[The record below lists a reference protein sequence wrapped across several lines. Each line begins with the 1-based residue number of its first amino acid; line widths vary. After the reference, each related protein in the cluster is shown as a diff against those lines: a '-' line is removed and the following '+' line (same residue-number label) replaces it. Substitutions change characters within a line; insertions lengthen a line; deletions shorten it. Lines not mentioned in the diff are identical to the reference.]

1 MISAFWMIGIL
12 FGIAGICTVLSR
24 RRIEEWFAFA
34 ICAIVVVLYVFALC
48 GVPAVG
54 YQVVRALGIAALA
67 AGLIAALRSCE
78 VRSRFFTP
86 GAFVFAVWMITAWW
100 AHRGQMYNTYD
111 EFNHWGTVINR
122 LYALGKLPSTVKGL
136 LEYPSYPPGSTL
148 FYCFY
153 TWLGGNFSEGN
164 TISAANIF
172 MVSCLMPLMKHVDWK
187 RWKHML
193 PMGLV
198 CVMLPMVFK
207 PLVYQDLY
215 VDILL
220 GCLAAYALITWFAS
234 QHDRPRVVM
243 ACGALC
249 VLPLVKESGMAV
261 ALMVLVV
268 MALDTWKAGCQERK
282 RAVAAI
288 AVALACVL
296 AASLSWKVFISS
308 CGVVSEKSFR
318 TWEITENLRAFL
330 NGTAPG
336 RLKSQYRNF
345 FGHLTNAQMM
355 GGGHILQL
363 SYVEWMLALTLVACW
378 LKHSKTGDGLQQ
390 LRHGRA
396 VAMMLVLTAVYAI
409 FLYHTY
415 MYAFPYDEA
424 ASLHSF
430 DRYMSTLMMPTAAL
444 STALAAEKLHRQQP
458 KAIPACLILLTCLTL
473 VVSPYYLMSLTFT
486 ATDHIQATQDSRAQ
500 SAPAPFVFEKL
511 QVDDKVV
518 WISAATDRTA
528 FDYRINHYEFLPVKL
543 TKPIVSW
550 DSLSEPPQDVAME
563 ILAGGY
569 THAYCFHAD
578 DEFVQTY
585 GSLFENPQDIADT
598 TLFEIVRTSD
608 GIMLR
613 KVV

>member
-1 MISAFWMIGIL
+1 M
-12 FGIAGICTVLSR
+12 VYR
-24 RRIEEWFAFA
+24 
-34 ICAIVVVLYVFALC
+34 
-48 GVPAVG
+48 
-54 YQVVRALGIAALA
+54 
-67 AGLIAALRSCE
+67 
-78 VRSRFFTP
+78 
-86 GAFVFAVWMITAWW
+86 
-100 AHRGQMYNTYD
+100 
-111 EFNHWGTVINR
+111 
-122 LYALGKLPSTVKGL
+122 KLKCYT
-136 LEYPSYPPGSTL
+136 TL

-172 MVSCLMPLMKHVDWK
+172 MVSCMMPLMKHVNWK
-187 RWKHML
+187 QWRQIL
-193 PMGLV
+193 PMALV
-198 CVMLPMVFK
+198 CIMLPMVFK

-215 VDILL
+215 VDMLL
-220 GCLAAYALITWFAS
+220 GCLAAYTLIAWFAS
-234 QHDRPRVVM
+234 QHDRSRAVM

-261 ALMVLVV
+261 ALMALVV
-268 MALDTWKAGCQERK
+268 MALDAWKAGGEERK
-282 RAVAAI
+282 RAIVAI
-288 AVALACVL
+288 AAALVCVL
-296 AASLSWKVFISS
+296 TASLSWKVFLSG

-318 TWEITENLRAFL
+318 TWEIAENLRSFL

-345 FGHLTNAQMM
+345 FSHLTNAQMM

-363 SYVEWMLALTLVACW
+363 SYVEWMLALTLLVCW
-378 LKHSKTGDGLQQ
+378 LKHSQKEQGLQP
-390 LRHGRA
+390 LRHSRA
-396 VAMMLVLTAVYAI
+396 VAMMMILTAVYAI

-430 DRYMSTLMMPTAAL
+430 DRYMSTLMLPAVVLGA
-444 STALAAEKLHRQQP
+444 ALAAEKLHRQPP
-458 KAIPACLILLTCLTL
+458 KAIPACLILLTCLSL
-473 VVSPYYLMSLTFT
+473 VVSPYYLVSLTFT
-486 ATDHIQATQDSRAQ
+486 APDHIQATQNSRAK

-511 QVDDKVV
+511 KEDDKVV

-528 FDYRINHYEFLPVKL
+528 FDYRINHYEFLPVQL

-550 DSLSEPPQDVAME
+550 DWLAEPPQDVAAE

-569 THAYCFHAD
+569 THAYCFHTD
-578 DEFVQTY
+578 EEFVQKY

-598 TLFEIVRTSD
+598 TLYEIIRTDS
-608 GIMLR
+608 GMMLR

>member
-67 AGLIAALRSCE
+67 AGLMAALRSCE

-86 GAFVFAVWMITAWW
+86 GAVVFAVWMITAWW

-111 EFNHWGTVINR
+111 EYNHWGTVINR
-122 LYALGKLPSTVKGL
+122 LYVLGKLPTAVPGVL
-136 LEYPSYPPGSTL
+136 DYPSYPPGSSL

-164 TISAANIF
+164 TISAANIL
-172 MVSCLMPLMKHVDWK
+172 MVSCLMPLMKYVDWK
-187 RWKHML
+187 HWKHML

-234 QHDRPRVVM
+234 EHGSAAVWM
-243 ACGALC
+243 ISAALG
-249 VLPLVKESGMAV
+249 VLCLTKESGMGIAV
-261 ALMVLVV
+261 MVLVGMV
-268 MALDTWKAGCQERK
+268 PDVWKGTKPERK
-282 RAVAAI
+282 KVLLTIGA
-288 AVALACVL
+288 ALACVL
-296 AASLSWKVFISS
+296 AASTSWKVFLST
-308 CGVVSEKSFR
+308 CGVVSEKPFR
-318 TWEITENLRAFL
+318 IWEIAENTRSFL
-330 NGTAPG
+330 SGTAPG
-336 RLKSQYRNF
+336 RLKSQYNNF
-345 FGHLTNAQMM
+345 FSHLIRPEMM

-378 LKHSKTGDGLQQ
+378 LKHSGQEQNLQAR
-390 LRHGRA
+390 RHGSALA
-396 VAMMLVLTAVYAI
+396 VMMVLTAVYAV
-409 FLYHTY
+409 FLFHTY
-415 MYAFPYDEA
+415 MYAFPYGEA

-430 DRYMSTLMMPTAAL
+430 DRYMSSVMMPTVALGAAM
-444 STALAAEKLHRQQP
+444 AAKKLYQQSKRIVP
-458 KAIPACLILLTCLTL
+458 GCLILLTCLAL
-473 VVSPYYLMSLTFT
+473 VVSPYYLMRLTFT
-486 ATDHIQATQDSRAQ
+486 APLQISETQESRAQ
-500 SAPAPFVFEKL
+500 SAPAAYVLEKL
-511 QVDDKVV
+511 APEDKVAWLSV
-518 WISAATDRTA
+518 ETPRTA
-528 FDYRINHYEFLPVKL
+528 FDFLINRYEFMPVKMDMPL
-543 TKPIVSW
+543 SITVDETLEEVKT
-550 DSLSEPPQDVAME
+550 SLFNSD
-563 ILAGGY
+563 Y
-569 THAYCFHAD
+569 THAYCFRSNE
-578 DEFVQTY
+578 EFVQTY

-598 TLFEIVRTSD
+598 TLFEIIRTAD
-608 GIMLR
+608 GVMLR